1 MRAELQAQLP
11 AAAAGLC
18 SLLEHR
24 PALLADMPLGP
35 QLLLDAIGHATS
47 DGGEAPPL
55 PAAAE
60 EALLRLGGTGLA
72 AVA

>member
-1 MRAELQAQLP
+1 MRAELLHAQLP

-24 PALLADMPLGP
+24 PALLSDMPLGP
-35 QLLLDAIGHATS
+35 QLLLDAIGHATVE
-47 DGGEAPPL
+47 DEAPPL

-60 EALLRLGGTGLA
+60 EALLRLGSLA